1 MAPPHFLLIA
11 FPSRG
16 AINPALQL
24 AERLTHA
31 GSRVTFFTTVSA
43 HRGMIEPVCL
53 DGVTFATF
61 SDGYDNGYELGDD
74 VDHFM
79 AELKRRGSEALR
91 GLIEYSSGRGL
102 RFTCALH
109 TMFRWA
115 DEVARSFQIQSVLV
129 WIQPATV
136 FGIYYHYFNG
146 YEDVIKS
153 VTSQSCDTTSLIR
166 LPGLPPLT
174 DRDLPSFFNPDNK
187 YAFGLLHMQSQFKQ
201 LKEGGKPN
209 MVLLNTFDMLEL
221 EVLRAIGTLNLVGIG
236 PLVPFRFLDAQD
248 RNSSDESSR
257 GDHFQ
262 GSKEYVQWL
271 NTKKEASVIY
281 VAFGSIAKF
290 SKAQKLE
297 IAHGLLE
304 TGRPFLWVVR
314 KTVGD
319 DDELIYKEELDKR
332 GMIIPW
338 CSQMEVLSH
347 RSIGCFFTHCGWNS
361 TLESL
366 ACGVPMVAFPQFT
379 DQMTNSKLVED
390 VWKVGVRVS
399 EINEDGIIVKGGEIK
414 KCLELVMGSGE
425 RGDGIRRNA
434 RKWKNLAMEASK
446 EGGSSDKNLRAFV
459 EEFSKV
465 D

>member
-1 MAPPHFLLIA
+1 
-11 FPSRG
+11 
-16 AINPALQL
+16 
-24 AERLTHA
+24 
-31 GSRVTFFTTVSA
+31 
-43 HRGMIEPVCL
+43 MIDPVCL
-53 DGVTFATF
+53 EGVTFTTF
-61 SDGYDNGYELGDD
+61 SDGYDNGYQLGDD
-74 VDHFM
+74 VDQYM

-91 GLIEYSSGRGL
+91 GLIEYSSGQGL

-109 TMFRWA
+109 TMIRWA

-153 VTSQSCDTTSLIR
+153 VASQSGDTTSLIR

-174 DRDLPSFFNPDNK
+174 NRDLPSFFNPGNK
-187 YAFGLLHMQSQFKQ
+187 YAFGLLHMQSHFEQ

-209 MVLLNTFDMLEL
+209 MVFMNTFDALEL
-221 EVLRAIGTLNLVGIG
+221 EVLRAISTLNLVGIG
-236 PLVPFRFLDAQD
+236 PLVPFRFLDVQD
-248 RNSSDESSR
+248 HNSSDKSSG
-257 GDHFQ
+257 GDRF
-262 GSKEYVQWL
+262 GSSEEYVRWL

-290 SKAQKLE
+290 SKAQKRE
-297 IAHGLLE
+297 IARGLLE

-314 KTVGD
+314 KSDGV
-319 DDELIYKEELDKR
+319 DDELSYREELDKR
-332 GMIIPW
+332 GAIVPW
-338 CSQMEVLSH
+338 CSQIEVLSH
-347 RSIGCFFTHCGWNS
+347 PSIGCFFTHCGWNS

-366 ACGVPMVAFPQFT
+366 AGGVPMVVFPQFT

-399 EINEDGIIVKGGEIK
+399 EINEDGIIVEGGEIK
-414 KCLELVMGSGE
+414 KCLELVMGGGE

-434 RKWKNLAMEASK
+434 KKWKDLAMEASK
-446 EGGSSDKNLRAFV
+446 EGGSSDKNLKAFV
-459 EEFSKV
+459 EEFAKV